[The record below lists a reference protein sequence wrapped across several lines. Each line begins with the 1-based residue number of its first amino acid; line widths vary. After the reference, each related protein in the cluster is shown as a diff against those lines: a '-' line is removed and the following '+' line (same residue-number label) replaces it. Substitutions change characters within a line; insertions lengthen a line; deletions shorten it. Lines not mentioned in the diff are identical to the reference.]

1 MSPPLRRLFPG
12 LAALLPFLLA
22 AGGAPAAATDH
33 VYRLS
38 RESKVLRGPAAEVFA
53 EEKESGTLYV
63 SGSKVRFDQG
73 EKVSWIL
80 DAGRSELILVRHEQ
94 RLFHLLPV
102 PFELEDF
109 ARTPEEKKLL
119 ENRKETA
126 MSGIEVKPYEGKE
139 RLGAYETTR
148 FDITGHTP
156 DGENRISYELWLSPA
171 MPGDEGLYRA
181 ILREFGGADL
191 MLRPLARKMAEL
203 PGFPVLRRSAIT
215 FAQGRVLD
223 ERKLVSVEE
232 KPLAPAIF
240 AAPAGYRQEPFD
252 LMEWLTPK

>member
-1 MSPPLRRLFPG
+1 VFLSL
-12 LAALLPFLLA
+12 LLA
-22 AGGAPAAATDH
+22 AGSAPAAAADH

-38 RESKVLRGPAAEVFA
+38 RESKVLRGPAGEVFT
-53 EEKESGTLYV
+53 EEKENGTLYV

-80 DAGRSELILVRHEQ
+80 DAGRSELVLVRHEQ
-94 RLFHLLPV
+94 RLFHVLPV

-119 ENRKETA
+119 ENRKATA
-126 MSGIEVKPYEGKE
+126 MSGIEVKPHEGKE
-139 RLGAYETTR
+139 RLGAYEATR
-148 FDITGHTP
+148 FDLKGQTP
-156 DGENRISYELWLSPA
+156 DGENRISYELWLSPDL
-171 MPGDEGLYRA
+171 PGEGLYRA

-203 PGFPVLRRSAIT
+203 PGFPVLRRSEIA
-215 FAQGRVLD
+215 FAKGRVLD
-223 ERKLVSVEE
+223 ERKLVAVEE
-232 KPLAPAIF
+232 KPLPAATF